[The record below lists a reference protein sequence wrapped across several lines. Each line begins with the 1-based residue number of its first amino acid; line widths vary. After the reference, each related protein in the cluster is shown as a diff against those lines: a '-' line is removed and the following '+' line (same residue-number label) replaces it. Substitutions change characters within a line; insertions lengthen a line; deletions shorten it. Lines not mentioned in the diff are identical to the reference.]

1 VSTLATLSIPLVE
14 DSLASI
20 LPSSPNQTT
29 LTNAS
34 TVNAASTI
42 PNDSSG
48 DSQNTLTADTV
59 TLLNG
64 AQSDTSAANPDLNTQ
79 DASTT
84 STEIN
89 QALASLFKNLN
100 VGNETAVNSDITN
113 LNTAPQT
120 QAQSTAN
127 SKAASGQDV
136 GLANLFSRI
145 NDSLK
150 SGNIQ
155 GALQD
160 VAGYLVQNGQ
170 VTGSLL
176 NVTA

>member
-1 VSTLATLSIPLVE
+1 
-14 DSLASI
+14 
-20 LPSSPNQTT
+20 
-29 LTNAS
+29 
-34 TVNAASTI
+34 VNAASTI
-42 PNDSSG
+42 TNDGSG
-48 DSQNTLTADTV
+48 DSQNTLTGDTV
-59 TLLNG
+59 TLLTD
-64 AQSDTSAANPDLNTQ
+64 QVQKQDDTSAANTDLNTQ

-100 VGNETAVNSDITN
+100 VGNETAVKSDITN
-113 LNTAPQT
+113 LNAALQT
-120 QAQSTAN
+120 QEQSTAN
-127 SKAASGQDV
+127 IKATSGQNV
-136 GLANLFSRI
+136 SLTNLLSRI

-150 SGNIQ
+150 SGSVQ